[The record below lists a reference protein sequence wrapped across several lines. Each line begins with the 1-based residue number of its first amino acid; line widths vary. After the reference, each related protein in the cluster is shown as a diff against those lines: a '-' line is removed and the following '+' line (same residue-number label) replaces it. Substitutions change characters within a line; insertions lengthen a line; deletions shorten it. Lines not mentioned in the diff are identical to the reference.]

1 MDSGLNYQLN
11 YQRIIKQV
19 LQEHADY
26 RAQARDPVQ
35 PVVVFDDEH
44 SRYLLLMVG
53 WDDKRYWHTTPIH
66 IDIIDGKIWIQYDD
80 TEDGVAT
87 DLLNAGISKEDIVL
101 GFRSPDVR
109 SFTGFGIGVSQAENS
124 KAVYSGQRVLQPA

>member
-1 MDSGLNYQLN
+1 MDSGLN

-26 RAQARDPVQ
+26 RAQARDPVR

-53 WDDKRYWHTTPIH
+53 WDNKRYWHTTPIH
-66 IDIIDGKIWIQYDD
+66 IDIIDGKIWVQYDD
-80 TEDGVAT
+80 TEDGVAM
-87 DLLNAGISKEDIVL
+87 DLLNAGVPKEDIVL
-101 GFRSPDVR
+101 GFRPAEVR
-109 SFTGFGIGVSQAENS
+109 PYTGFGIDVSQPKSPKSA
-124 KAVYSGQRVLQPA
+124 YSDQRILQPA